1 MKKFLLPLAGG
12 LLFASSSAFAGDDL
26 IEKAM
31 SAGPEAIAKVATIM
45 LMDGTVIRE
54 GSDYWTCFPYI
65 GENVNSGP
73 VCADPIWSKAMMS
86 DLVDGLYAVDET
98 GVSYMLGGDYPH
110 IMVIIPGL
118 GGYEGFNTD
127 PSDGKTWVMSSPA
140 PHFMIPLEPESE
152 EEEMAPKADEDE
164 E

>member
-1 MKKFLLPLAGG
+1 MKKFLIPLTAG
-12 LLFASSSAFAGDDL
+12 LLFASGAALADDDL
-26 IEKAM
+26 IAQAM

-45 LMDGTVIRE
+45 LPDGTVLRA

-73 VCADPIWSKAMMS
+73 VCADPTWTKAMNS

-98 GVSYMLGGDYPH
+98 GVSYMLAGNYPH

-118 GGYEGFNTD
+118 GGYEGFNQD
-127 PSDGKTWVMSSPA
+127 PGDGKTWVMTAPA
-140 PHFMIPLEPESE
+140 PHFMIPLEMAAI
-152 EEEMAPKADEDE
+152 EEEMVPKADEAE
-164 E
+164 K